1 MPEEDKKS
9 DDLKKQGFGQV
20 SRRDHLKDAV
30 LMVGAPT
37 IGTMALLDR
46 NGNPMETDAREAL
59 GGNLCRCATYQQ
71 HPPAVLEAAKNL

>member
-1 MPEEDKKS
+1 MRR
-9 DDLKKQGFGQV
+9 LKKQGFGQI
-20 SRRDHLKDAV
+20 SRRDFLKDAG

-46 NGNPMETDAREAL
+46 NNNSMEADARDAL

-71 HPPAVLEAAKNL
+71 HTQAVLEAAKNL